1 MKIDSIAD
9 KTIIHS
15 HEFASKSCTIDAE
28 DMKYIASLL
37 RNNYSDTIL
46 ATIRETYANAIDANA
61 DRGKDPS
68 SIIVTL
74 PTQLSPTFSV
84 RDFGFGIPEQQ
95 MFDLYTKY
103 GKSTKRDS
111 DNAIG
116 GFGIGR
122 FAPLA
127 YNKDG
132 FSVTSFVDGQK
143 TVYFVYISEDN
154 DTKVDRIFSGETCED
169 NGILIEVPVAGSDV
183 HSFLSRSSRFFS
195 NFNVLPNIKNLSTPI
210 NKREVALTGSN
221 WEISHND
228 DTHDY
233 AQASAIIGGICYP
246 IDTNLIP
253 FNAGTRWM
261 KDLWGL
267 RINIP
272 IGAVKIHHSREAL
285 EYNKFTQAALLELY
299 SKISKEIEEKVSQF
313 FQEIDCYRIAK
324 IKFNELKKLFPSDV
338 FDSFNKKGL
347 FKFKNIV
354 INDGSFNKRD
364 YIVNNNFKKIPITS
378 RSFYLSSDGNSV
390 SHAKNYS
397 YMANEQTAY
406 VFNDLP
412 QGEKIVNRI
421 FPLFSEYKMVIVFYH
436 DSSEADRNTTNGIN
450 IYKQENRFDLVKTG
464 VYNLSELSP
473 VKLQTKKT
481 PRYSVSPNYVF
492 SCNRSGLHPSNKDLV
507 NNDLVIKPYLEC
519 KDKKPVNTKYDI
531 YKYANIKD
539 LIFSGFDAHLCFVST
554 AISTSKK
561 LSDNKSFVKLEDF
574 FNMVWEKFSQED
586 KDLFISYCGYGSQIS
601 DNYFLSCFSESEK
614 LNSFS
619 KDLSI
624 FIEERDNIEKLVKSK
639 KLMQQ
644 FKCLYEVLVTTNF
657 ADSIIDKKLV
667 NKTTNEILDKLKNLY
682 PMYKYFFHYRVVERQ
697 VHIDFYE
704 YAILENFRRNNL
716 TK

>member
-111 DNAIG
+111 NNVIG

-143 TVYFVYISEDN
+143 IVYFVYISEDN

-183 HSFLSRSSRFFS
+183 HSFLSKSSHFFS
-195 NFNVLPNIKNLSTPI
+195 NFDVLPNIKNLSAPI
-210 NKREVALTGSN
+210 NKRKVALTGSN
-221 WEISHND
+221 WEINHD
-228 DTHDY
+228 DNRYDY
-233 AQASAIIGGICYP
+233 AQASAVIGGISYP
-246 IDTNLIP
+246 IDVNLIP
-253 FNAGTRWM
+253 FNANTQWM

-267 RINIP
+267 RINTP
-272 IGAVKIHHSREAL
+272 IGSVKIHHSREAL

-299 SKISKEIEEKVSQF
+299 SKISKEIEEKVSEF

-324 IKFNELKKLFPSDV
+324 IKFNELKNLFPSDIV
-338 FDSFNKKGL
+338 DLFVKKGL
-347 FKFKNIV
+347 FKFKDIV
-354 INDGSFNKRD
+354 INDGSFSKRD
-364 YIVNNNFKKIPITS
+364 YVVNNNFKRIPITS
-378 RSFYLSSDGNSV
+378 RAFYLSSDGNSV

-397 YMANEQTAY
+397 YIASEQTAY

-412 QGEKIVNRI
+412 QGEKIINRI
-421 FPLFSEYKMVIVFYH
+421 FSLFSNYKSVIVFYH
-436 DSSEADRNTTNGIN
+436 NHSEADKNTTDGIK
-450 IYKQENRFDLVKTG
+450 IYQQENRFDLIKTG

-481 PRYSVSPNYVF
+481 PRYSVPPSYIF
-492 SCNRSGLHPSNKDLV
+492 SCGRSGLCISNKDLV

-531 YKYANIKD
+531 YKYTNIKD
-539 LIFSGFDAHLCFVST
+539 LIFSGFEAHLCFVST

-561 LSDNKSFVKLEDF
+561 FSENKSFVKLEDF
-574 FNMVWEKFSQED
+574 FKMVWEKFSQED
-586 KDLFISYCGYGSQIS
+586 KDLFISRCNYGSQIS
-601 DNYFLSCFSESEK
+601 DCYLMSYFCDTEK
-614 LNSFS
+614 CSSFS

-624 FIEERDNIEKLVKSK
+624 FIEERDNIEELVKSK
-639 KLMQQ
+639 KLTKQ
-644 FKCLYEVLVTTNF
+644 FNCLYEVLVMSDF

-682 PMYKYFFHYRVVERQ
+682 PMYKYFFEYRMVDKQ
-697 VHIDFYE
+697 TYTHFSE
-704 YAILENFRRNNL
+704 YANLENFRRNNL